1 MPTTDELASWLV
13 TLGCPREKS
22 IEMAA
27 QLEKRATQLAAQK
40 DRTYEEALAHLLN
53 LMKQGWAAK
62 EKGL

>member
-1 MPTTDELASWLV
+1 MPTTDELAAWLV

-22 IEMAA
+22 VEMAA
-27 QLEKRATQLAAQK
+27 QLEKRAAQLATQK
-40 DRTYEEALAHLLN
+40 DRTCEEALAHLLN